1 MVSDKPGRTLEIFLR
16 GLRGEDINVVKFA
29 DEYKVS
35 SKKHKQNNKRSQS
48 LSRWPQRACWKHGA
62 AVFALRKAL
71 NNLPVADVTEQIITQ
86 MTQTKTNTEFI
97 EKMDS
102 YLKNYKN

>member
-1 MVSDKPGRTLEIFLR
+1 MVSDKPGRTLEILLR

-48 LSRWPQRACWKHGA
+48 LSR
-62 AVFALRKAL
+62 
-71 NNLPVADVTEQIITQ
+71 
-86 MTQTKTNTEFI
+86 
-97 EKMDS
+97 
-102 YLKNYKN
+102 